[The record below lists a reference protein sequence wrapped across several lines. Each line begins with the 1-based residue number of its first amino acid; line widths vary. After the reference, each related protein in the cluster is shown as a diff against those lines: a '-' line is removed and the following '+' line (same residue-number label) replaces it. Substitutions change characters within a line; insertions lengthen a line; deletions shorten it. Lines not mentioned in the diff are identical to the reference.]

1 MEGLRVKIFQISLLA
16 VANRTLRQ
24 YRSGLTM
31 RGSLLL
37 LLSMV
42 LLFSQ
47 SDILLDKFQGGI
59 IGRFDNILV
68 PMTVERFQQLLN
80 KDIKPD
86 EQDNSVREA
95 LGRVRL
101 LKKRAEDWPARFLR
115 IF

>member
-1 MEGLRVKIFQISLLA
+1 
-16 VANRTLRQ
+16 
-24 YRSGLTM
+24 M
-31 RGSLLL
+31 RGSLPL

-42 LLFSQ
+42 LLSRT

-59 IGRFDNILV
+59 IRRFDNILV

-80 KDIKPD
+80 KDIKPLGHD
-86 EQDNSVREA
+86 KSLREA

>member
-1 MEGLRVKIFQISLLA
+1 
-16 VANRTLRQ
+16 
-24 YRSGLTM
+24 M
-31 RGSLLL
+31 RGSLPL

-42 LLFSQ
+42 LLSRT

-80 KDIKPD
+80 KDIKPLGHD
-86 EQDNSVREA
+86 KSLREA